1 MTAHRSPW
9 LSVAVIMFF
18 ALLPVT
24 LTAQSRVEKTL
35 AKADLAFAND
45 QYVDAT
51 ELYLEVLAEDPEN
64 FRAVYRMG
72 VIQRQFLDYRESLRY
87 FRKAAEIDSSQN
99 DTIYL
104 YMGLNYKILDQCR
117 RAEEAFRTFQRFH
130 VTQDELFQRAELE
143 IEGCELITQV
153 LQEKPAYA
161 VQPVSFN
168 STADDLL
175 PSRLDQGQEDEF
187 LAFMSSRVPPGK
199 RSRRRN
205 QVTGQPNDREI
216 YYLIRENDST
226 FAGDLQG
233 FNRRINHRRRNDGPA
248 TFTGDGLTMYFVS
261 CNTRDN
267 RDGCGIY
274 ESRYDPVKKEWGK
287 PTYMEALAGERQVV
301 NSRGRTE
308 LVPSDDTQPYITRDG
323 RTLFFV
329 SDRPGGEGGYDLWY
343 SRRVGTGW
351 SEPQNLG
358 PEINTPFN
366 EQSPFFS
373 DNGDKL
379 YFASTGYPSFGGY
392 DLFEVEG
399 SIEQGWGEVENAGYP
414 VNTTYND
421 LGGIWLGEGDSL
433 AYFSSDRP
441 GGVGNFDIY
450 YAQKVPVELS
460 KLQIAVKGT
469 IRDKVTKEPVAFA
482 VAVLYEYQDN
492 NTLVALDTF
501 QTDQTARYEFPLRAD
516 REYKVL
522 GNAPE
527 YLANEEDVSTMG
539 IRGDREIV
547 KNIDIELEPI
557 VIGDAIVL
565 NNIYYDFDEFY
576 LRPDALAELQ
586 NLLAILTK
594 NPNITIQMGSHTDSN
609 GSIPYNDVLSDNRA
623 KAVVRYLADN
633 GIDPA
638 RLAWFGFGESEP
650 LVFPETS
657 DADEQANRRTEFRIL
672 SIEFE

>member
-1 MTAHRSPW
+1 MTAHRSSW
-9 LSVAVIMFF
+9 LSVAALLLIT
-18 ALLPVT
+18 LLPVS
-24 LTAQSRVEKTL
+24 LLAQGKVDKTL
-35 AKADLAFAND
+35 RKADDAYAND
-45 QYVDAT
+45 QYVSAS
-51 ELYLEVLAEDPEN
+51 ELYLEVLAQDPDN
-64 FRAVYRMG
+64 YHAVYRMG
-72 VIQRQFLDYRESLRY
+72 LLQRQFLDYREALRY
-87 FRKAAEIDSSQN
+87 FRKAAEIDSSRN
-99 DTIYL
+99 DTVYL
-104 YMGLNYKILDQCR
+104 YTGLTYKILDNCR
-117 RAEEAFRTFQRFH
+117 KAEEAFRTFMRFH
-130 VTQDELFQRAELE
+130 QTQDELYQRAELE
-143 IEGCELITQV
+143 IAGCELITEV
-153 LQEKPAYA
+153 LQEKPPYE
-161 VQPVSFN
+161 VEPVSFN
-168 STADDLL
+168 STADDLF
-175 PSRLDQGQEDEF
+175 PARLNQGQEDEF

-199 RSRRRN
+199 RGRRN

-226 FAGDLQG
+226 FAGELRG
-233 FNRRINHRRRNDGPA
+233 FNKRINHRRRNDGPA

-261 CNTRDN
+261 CNTKYN
-267 RDGCGIY
+267 RDGCSIF
-274 ESRYDPVKKEWGK
+274 ESKYNPVKKEWSK
-287 PTYMEALAGERQVV
+287 PVFVEALAGERQVV
-301 NSRGRTE
+301 NSRGKTE
-308 LVPSDDTQPYITRDG
+308 TAPSDDTQPYITRDG

-343 SRRVGTGW
+343 SRRVGAGW

-358 PEINTPFN
+358 PDVNTPFN

-399 SIEQGWGEVENAGYP
+399 SIESGWGEVKNVGYP

-421 LGGIWLGEGDSL
+421 LGGIWTGEGDSI

-450 YAQKVPVELS
+450 YARKKPVELS

-469 IRDKVTKEPVAFA
+469 IRDKQTKEPVAFA
-482 VAVLYEYQDN
+482 VAILFEYQAN
-492 NTLVALDTF
+492 GTLVPLDTF

-527 YLANEEDVSTMG
+527 YLANEEEVSTMG

-547 KNIDIELEPI
+547 QNIDIELDPI
-557 VIGDAIVL
+557 IIDQPIVL

-586 NLLAILTK
+586 SLLKILRQ
-594 NPNITIQMGSHTDSN
+594 NPNITIRMGSHTDSN
-609 GSIPYNDVLSDNRA
+609 GTVPYNDVLSDNRA

-633 GIDPA
+633 NIDPA
-638 RLAWFGFGESEP
+638 RLSWFGYGESDP

-657 DADEQANRRTEFRIL
+657 DADEQANRRTEFRIR
-672 SIEFE
+672 SVDFE